1 MMLKTQMHS
10 RFFWV
15 CRWIAVMLLL
25 AGTLLIQ
32 PRPAAAAAVFLND
45 GSELT
50 ENSPPPA
57 RKIPVL
63 FVHGHDPN
71 PDPNNP
77 NYQKNW
83 WHSLDTLPSFKQTLA
98 LPQNACLGIEPYY
111 IYFEDQGRS
120 IALDAADIGDAI
132 DSILARHQLRDPNN
146 PDLKVV
152 IIAYSKG
159 TLSARTY
166 LKDRHEN
173 YADIPVSAFI
183 AIAPP
188 NHGLNVPLL
197 PNASLAAKQ
206 LNNGYT
212 GTLCIAYEADARDF
226 IEDLNGHP
234 IQDTH
239 ADNFDET
246 IDYVD
251 EAPGSR
257 PPGSPPQDGVLYV
270 TLYAS
275 GERDFVGGSIPSDDC
290 QGRVMAKNLAA
301 NSVDIDF
308 LEVPGNGPVSVHQN
322 TVHWPQTIFT
332 ALYTAV
338 YQEVPPD
345 DVIFGVTGNTPPII
359 PAPAA
364 QPPDASVVL
373 LFDRSGS
380 MNWGHDG
387 SFNVAEPARR
397 MTLAKQAA
405 IPFVWMLNY
414 FNPCGANFAIAAF
427 PHQPQQACEGQV
439 ISDLTLVQE
448 SSIAAA
454 IETTIPG
461 LTPGGSTPLL
471 AGIDTAAGLFGNAAR
486 KALVLLSD
494 GFQNCP
500 SIGGAET
507 SQIDSRIQ
515 ALNATGINVHAI
527 GFGQPGEVPH
537 DLLNKIGTETQG
549 GFYDVTA
556 DPNFNP
562 DAWDPGNALQE
573 RYKAV
578 LVDTLQLESAAD
590 PMAVING
597 SETHVHDFHIS
608 KSDQKAIVYLS
619 WVAFQRDRLLLRVSA
634 SDGQEVLL
642 TDPPAGV
649 QTMSGDTF
657 KIVAFE
663 SLFLRQPAK
672 VGPDPWQIKISLAG
686 PAEGQQEKYQ
696 YSVITRSDLK
706 MTLQFDR
713 KAYQTGDAIVLSASL
728 SDGNQPIRGLQDI
741 GIQVTRP
748 QDGLGNWFA
757 KHPIPLSALKEVPQ
771 KQDQENLSALHRKT
785 IYLTKNSQISL
796 PRRTRPE
803 FVQMVDDQS
812 HGDAK
817 TNDGIYTARFS
828 DTRQQGTYVF
838 YVQASGTTGAGIPFK
853 REKIVEKYVTI
864 KIEPSSVAV
873 EAVGRPAIEPD
884 DKAYEIRITPKDAL
898 GNFLGPGHAASMQL
912 AASAGKWA
920 GSLHDRLDGIYTQIL
935 SVPKAV
941 EPQAVNLTLNV
952 KEATVTFR
960 LADKLIASETWHP
973 FEEWYLV
980 VVLVLLVGVL
990 VVVWIKGR

>member
-1 MMLKTQMHS
+1 MVKKQKHS
-10 RFFWV
+10 RFFLV
-15 CRWIAVMLLL
+15 CCGVAVMLFLVT
-25 AGTLLIQ
+25 TLPIQ
-32 PRPAAAAAVFLND
+32 APRVAAATVFLND

-57 RKIPVL
+57 RNIPVL
-63 FVHGHDPN
+63 FVHGHDPD

-83 WHSLDTLPSFKQTLA
+83 WHSLDNLPSFRQTLA

-120 IALDAADIGDAI
+120 IALDAADIGEAI
-132 DSILARHQLRDPNN
+132 DRILARHQLQDPNN

-152 IIAYSKG
+152 MIAYSKG
-159 TLSARTY
+159 TLSSRMY
-166 LKDRHEN
+166 IKNLYDSDL
-173 YADIPVSAFI
+173 DIPVSAFI

-212 GTLCIAYEADARDF
+212 GTLCLPYEAAARDF
-226 IEDLNGHP
+226 IEDLNGHS
-234 IQDTH
+234 IEDTH

-246 IDYVD
+246 IDYAD

-257 PPGSPPQDGVLYV
+257 PPESTPQDGVLYV

-275 GERDFVGGSIPSDDC
+275 GERDFVGGSMPSDDC
-290 QGRVMAKNLAA
+290 QGRVLAKNLAA

-308 LEVPGNGPVSVHQN
+308 LEVPGNGPITVHQN

-338 YQEVPPD
+338 YQQVPPD
-345 DVIFGVTGNTPPII
+345 DVILGVTGNTPPII
-359 PAPAA
+359 PAPAT

-387 SFNVAEPARR
+387 AFNVAEPTRR

-439 ISDLTLVQE
+439 ISDLALVQE

-454 IETTIPG
+454 VETTIPG

-471 AGIDTAAGLFGNAAR
+471 AGIKTAADLFGNAGR
-486 KALVLLSD
+486 KALILLSD

-500 SIGGAET
+500 SIAGADA
-507 SQIDSRIQ
+507 SQIAQRIQ
-515 ALNATGINVHAI
+515 DLNADAIHVHAI
-527 GFGQPGEVPH
+527 GFGQPAEVPH
-537 DLLNKIGTETQG
+537 DLLNEIGTATQG

-562 DAWDPGNALQE
+562 EAWDPGNALQE
-573 RYKAV
+573 TYKAA

-590 PMAVING
+590 PLAVIRSG
-597 SETHVHDFHIS
+597 ETHIHDFHIS
-608 KSDQKAIVYLS
+608 NSDQKVVVYLS
-619 WVAFQRDRLLLRVSA
+619 WATFQRDRLSLTVAS

-642 TDPPAGV
+642 ADPPAGV
-649 QTMSGDTF
+649 QRIGGDTF
-657 KIVAFE
+657 QIIALE
-663 SLFLRQPAK
+663 SLFLKQPGR
-672 VGPDPWQIKISLAG
+672 VGPDPWQIRISLAD

-713 KAYQTGDAIVLSASL
+713 QAYQTGDAIVVSASL
-728 SDGNQPIRGLQDI
+728 RDGNQPVRGLQDI

-748 QDGLGNWFA
+748 QEGLGNWFA

-771 KQDQENLSALHRKT
+771 KQDRENLSALHRKA
-785 IYLTKNSQISL
+785 IYLTKNSQIPL

-803 FVQMVDDQS
+803 RLQMVDDRSQ
-812 HGDAK
+812 GDAAA
-817 TNDGIYTARFS
+817 NDGIYTARFS
-828 DTRQQGTYVF
+828 DTLEQGTYVL

-853 REKIVEKYVTI
+853 REKIVDKYVTI
-864 KIEPSSVAV
+864 KIDPSFVAV
-873 EAVGRPAIEPD
+873 EAVRRPAIEQD
-884 DKAYEIRITPKDAL
+884 DKAFEIRITPKDAL
-898 GNFLGPGHAASMQL
+898 GNFLGPGHAGSMQL
-912 AASAGKWA
+912 EASAGKWSE
-920 GSLHDRLDGIYTQIL
+920 SLHDHLDGTYTQVL

-941 EPQAVNLTLNV
+941 EVQAVDLTLNV
-952 KEATVTFR
+952 KETAITFR
-960 LADKLIASETWHP
+960 LADKLIAPETRHP

-980 VVLVLLVGVL
+980 VVVVLLMGVL

>member
-1 MMLKTQMHS
+1 MMVKKQMHS
-10 RFFWV
+10 RFFLV
-15 CRWIAVMLLL
+15 CCSVAVMLLV
-25 AGTLLIQ
+25 AGSLLIQ
-32 PRPAAAAAVFLND
+32 PRPAAAATVFLND

-83 WHSLDTLPSFKQTLA
+83 WHSLGNLPSFKQTLA

-120 IALDAADIGDAI
+120 IALDAADIGEAI
-132 DSILARHQLRDPNN
+132 ELILARHQLQDPNN

-173 YADIPVSAFI
+173 YPDIPVSAFI
-183 AIAPP
+183 AVAPP

-212 GTLCIAYEADARDF
+212 GTFCIPYEAAARDF

-239 ADNFDET
+239 ADNFDPT
-246 IDYVD
+246 INYPS

-257 PPGSPPQDGVLYV
+257 PDGSPPQDGVLYV

-275 GERDFVGGSIPSDDC
+275 DSRDFVGGSVPSDDC
-290 QGRVMAKNLAA
+290 QGRVVAKNLAA
-301 NSVDIDF
+301 DAVNIEIPEITGNSNVA
-308 LEVPGNGPVSVHQN
+308 VHQN
-322 TVHWPQTIFT
+322 TVHAPQTIFK

-338 YQEVPPD
+338 YQQVPPED
-345 DVIFGVTGNTPPII
+345 AAFEMTVDNIPIV
-359 PAPAA
+359 PAPSA

-380 MNWGHDG
+380 MNWGYDG
-387 SFNVAEPARR
+387 SFNVAEPVRR
-397 MTLAKQAA
+397 MSLAKQAA
-405 IPFVWMLNY
+405 IPFLWMLNY

-427 PHQPQQACEGQV
+427 PHQPQQTCEGQV
-439 ISDLTLVQE
+439 ISDLTRVQD
-448 SSIAAA
+448 STIAAA
-454 IETTIPG
+454 IETSIPG

-471 AGIDTAAGLFGNAAR
+471 AGIDTAAGLFGNAGR
-486 KALVLLSD
+486 KALILLSD

-500 SIGGAET
+500 SIAGVEA
-507 SQIDSRIQ
+507 SQIAQRIQ
-515 ALNATGINVHAI
+515 DLNANAIHVHAV
-527 GFGQPGEVPH
+527 GFGQPAEVPH
-537 DLLNKIGTETQG
+537 DLLNEMGTATEG

-573 RYKAV
+573 TYKAV

-590 PMAVING
+590 PMAVINSG
-597 SETHVHDFHIS
+597 QTHIHDFHIG
-608 KSDQKAIVYLS
+608 KSDKKVVVYLS
-619 WVAFQRDRLLLRVSA
+619 WVTFQRDRLSLRVTA
-634 SDGQEVLL
+634 SDGQEVSL

-649 QTMSGDTF
+649 QHMDGDTF
-657 KIVAFE
+657 QIIALE
-663 SLFLRQPAK
+663 SLFLQQPGK

-686 PAEGQQEKYQ
+686 PTENKSEKYQ

-706 MTLQFDR
+706 MSVQFDR
-713 KAYQTGDAIVLSASL
+713 KFYQTGDAIVVSASL
-728 SDGNQPIRGLQDI
+728 SDGNRPVRGLQDI
-741 GIQVTRP
+741 GIQITRP
-748 QDGLGNWFA
+748 QEGLGNWFA
-757 KHPIPLSALKEVPQ
+757 KYPIPLSALNQVPQ
-771 KQDQENLSALHRKT
+771 KQGQEHLSALHRKA
-785 IYLTKNSQISL
+785 IYLMKNSQIPL
-796 PRRTRPE
+796 PTRTRPE
-803 FVQMVDDQS
+803 FVRLVDDQS

-817 TNDGIYTARFS
+817 ANDGVYTARFS

-838 YVQASGTTGAGIPFK
+838 YVQAAGITGAGMPFK
-853 REKIVEKYVTI
+853 REKVIEKHVAI
-864 KIEPSSVAV
+864 KVEPSSVAV
-873 EAVGRPAIEPD
+873 EAVRQPAIEQD
-884 DKAYEIRITPKDAL
+884 VKAYKIRVTPKDAL
-898 GNFLGPGHAASMQL
+898 GNYLGPGHANSVQL
-912 AASAGKWA
+912 AASAGKWTE
-920 GSLHDRLDGIYTQIL
+920 SMQDHLDGTYTQVLAI
-935 SVPKAV
+935 PKAV
-941 EPQAVNLTLNV
+941 QPQAVNLRLNV
-952 KEATVTFR
+952 KNAAITFR
-960 LADKLIASETWHP
+960 LADKLFEPETQHP

-980 VVLVLLVGVL
+980 VVLVLLTVVL
-990 VVVWIKGR
+990 VAVWIKGR

>member
-1 MMLKTQMHS
+1 MLKTQMHS

-32 PRPAAAAAVFLND
+32 PRPAAAATVFLND

-50 ENSPPPA
+50 SNSPPPA

-83 WHSLDTLPSFKQTLA
+83 WHSLGSLPSFKQTLA
-98 LPQNACLGIEPYY
+98 LAQNACLGIEPYY

-132 DSILARHQLRDPNN
+132 DSILARHQLQDPNN

-173 YADIPVSAFI
+173 YPDIPVSAFI
-183 AIAPP
+183 AVAPP

-197 PNASLAAKQ
+197 PDASLAAKQ

-212 GTLCIAYEADARDF
+212 GTFCIPYEAAARDF
-226 IEDLNGHP
+226 IEDLNDHP

-239 ADNFDET
+239 ADNFDPT
-246 IDYVD
+246 TNYPG

-257 PPGSPPQDGVLYV
+257 PAASPPQDGVLYV

-275 GERDFVGGSIPSDDC
+275 GNRDFVGGSAPSDDC
-290 QGRVMAKNLAA
+290 QGRVLAKNLATDA
-301 NSVDIDF
+301 VNIEIPEITGNSSIA
-308 LEVPGNGPVSVHQN
+308 VHQN
-322 TVHWPQTIFT
+322 TVHAPQTIFK

-338 YQEVPPD
+338 YQQVPPED
-345 DVIFGVTGNTPPII
+345 ATFEMTAANIPII

-397 MTLAKQAA
+397 MSLAKQAA

-439 ISDLTLVQE
+439 ISDLTRVQE
-448 SSIAAA
+448 SSIVAA

-471 AGIDTAAGLFGNAAR
+471 AGIDTAAGLFGNAGR
-486 KALVLLSD
+486 KALILLSD

-500 SIGGAET
+500 SIAGAEA
-507 SQIDSRIQ
+507 SQIDQRIQ
-515 ALNATGINVHAI
+515 DLNANEIHVHAV

-537 DLLNKIGTETQG
+537 DVLNEIGSGTSG

-573 RYKAV
+573 TYKAV

-590 PMAVING
+590 PIAVLNSG
-597 SETHVHDFHIS
+597 ETHIHDFHIG
-608 KSDQKAIVYLS
+608 KSDKKVVVYLS
-619 WVAFQRDRLLLRVSA
+619 WVTFQHDRLSLRVTA

-649 QTMSGDTF
+649 QLMGGDTF

-663 SLFLRQPAK
+663 SLFLQQPGK

-713 KAYQTGDAIVLSASL
+713 KAYQTGDAMVLSASL
-728 SDGNQPIRGLQDI
+728 SDGNQLIRGLQDI

-771 KQDQENLSALHRKT
+771 KQDQENLSALHRKA
-785 IYLTKNSQISL
+785 IYLTKNRQIPL
-796 PRRTRPE
+796 PPRTRPE

-812 HGDAK
+812 HGDAAA
-817 TNDGIYTARFS
+817 NDGIYTARFS

-838 YVQASGTTGAGIPFK
+838 YIQASGTTDAGIPFK

-864 KIEPSSVAV
+864 KIDPSSVAV
-873 EAVGRPAIEPD
+873 EAVGRPDIEQD

-898 GNFLGPGHAASMQL
+898 GNFLGPGHAGSMKLEASE
-912 AASAGKWA
+912 GKWIQT
-920 GSLHDRLDGIYTQIL
+920 LQDRLDGTYAQIL
-935 SVPKAV
+935 SVPQDV
-941 EPQAVNLTLNV
+941 EPQAVNLNLNIQNTAV
-952 KEATVTFR
+952 PFR
-960 LADKLIASETWHP
+960 LADKLIASETRQP

-980 VVLVLLVGVL
+980 VVLFLLIVVL
-990 VVVWIKGR
+990 VFVWLKGR